1 MTTSPKSYRDF
12 ASPASASMT
21 DTRGVVLTPR
31 AQPAERR
38 ESLELRE
45 LQTRED
51 EEQLGYSSPSASSG
65 EEYRVTTR
73 RRSTQST
80 SVRRASDARRGK
92 GKGKEGTWKS
102 NRIAQF
108 WTQHVT
114 LTVPQ
119 RSNRDHFGTLLAL
132 FSKRYSINNYHP
144 AVGEWYTI
152 LISSNT
158 NYLQTALE
166 RTLLAY
172 IRTSVVIAMQGV
184 LIAQLFRLQQPS
196 DRLKFYVAGKP
207 LAVTCHCV
215 AILVALIGAYRFW
228 RQQGAISAGKVHAG
242 GWELNA
248 VGILICAVSMG
259 IG

>member
-1 MTTSPKSYRDF
+1 MTTSPQSYRDF

-21 DTRGVVLTPR
+21 DTRGVVSTPR

-51 EEQLGYSSPSASSG
+51 DEQLGYSSPSASSG
-65 EEYRVTTR
+65 EDYRVTTR

-119 RSNRDHFGTLLAL
+119 RSNRDHF
-132 FSKRYSINNYHP
+132 
-144 AVGEWYTI
+144 
-152 LISSNT
+152 
-158 NYLQTALE
+158 ALE

>member
-1 MTTSPKSYRDF
+1 
-12 ASPASASMT
+12 
-21 DTRGVVLTPR
+21 
-31 AQPAERR
+31 
-38 ESLELRE
+38 
-45 LQTRED
+45 
-51 EEQLGYSSPSASSG
+51 
-65 EEYRVTTR
+65 
-73 RRSTQST
+73 
-80 SVRRASDARRGK
+80 VRRASDARRGK

-152 LISSNT
+152 LISPNT